1 VGLDGNSLVGAVL
14 SEAKACDELKEYA
27 VSKEMKAMVKLR

>member
-1 VGLDGNSLVGAVL
+1 LVGMVF
-14 SEAKACDELKEYA
+14 SEAKACDTHKEYA